1 MRKGALIALAAAVG
15 VLAAVLVFY
24 LCLFLTA

>member
-1 MRKGALIALAAAVG
+1 MRKGALIALAAAG
-15 VLAAVLVFY
+15 GILAAVLVFY